1 MNRGKFSQRRF
12 WENSLNPAETL
23 ANRGILVFGAFC
35 ALEHLTTVR
44 SLRNFVRFLVAVQLL
59 PALES
64 GEETLVGGQAVLEGV
79 MMRSPHAWA
88 IACRKPS
95 GEVVT
100 MSEPLAR
107 PSEKHKW
114 MAWPI
119 VRGVMTLGYAMS
131 LGYRALRF
139 SANVAIEEVMQ
150 SDKEHVETA
159 ASAVPP
165 KLAPSASSGQAL
177 SLPNGRS
184 EAEATDASK
193 SKSREK
199 AAAISGWLAAVNVI
213 ISLAF
218 FIFMYKYLPLLAAT
232 ELKKANPALG
242 GQIVFNLVD
251 GAIRLL
257 LFLLFI
263 WGVSLFPDIRRV
275 YQYHGAEHKTVFAFE
290 NGDPLET
297 SRGAEIFHVPS
308 ALRHQLSDDG
318 DADLDRLLHAG
329 SVHHVLGAFRIAHRA
344 AARDRRSVLRNHP
357 LRRQASRLA
366 LRPDDRSRPL
376 AATHHD
382 PAAVGRNGPMRHHRA
397 RSGHGPGKRTRRRIG
412 DCLGFPTRETVVGRL
427 SLVVGLSATQ
437 HYSCLREVSTCQ
449 HLSRICEFGKKR

>member
-1 MNRGKFSQRRF
+1 M
-12 WENSLNPAETL
+12 
-23 ANRGILVFGAFC
+23 FGAFPRP
-35 ALEHLTTVR
+35 EHLTTVR

-100 MSEPLAR
+100 MREPLER

-119 VRGVMTLGYAMS
+119 VRGVMTLGHAMS

-139 SANVAIEEVMQ
+139 SANIAIEEVMQ
-150 SDKEHVETA
+150 SEASATDHVETA

-165 KLAPSASSGQAL
+165 K
-177 SLPNGRS
+177 RS
-184 EAEATDASK
+184 EAEPSPTSQSK
-193 SKSREK
+193 TREK

-213 ISLAF
+213 LSLAF
-218 FIFMYKYLPLLAAT
+218 FIFMYKYLPLVAAT
-232 ELKKANPALG
+232 ELKKLTPALS
-242 GQIVFNLVD
+242 GQIMFNLVD
-251 GAIRLL
+251 GAVRLI

-290 NGDPLET
+290 NGDPLSTAAVQKYSTFHPRCGT
-297 SRGAEIFHVPS
+297 SFLMTVMLISIGFYMLVPFTTFWARFAS
-308 ALRHQLSDDG
+308 
-318 DADLDRLLHAG
+318 
-329 SVHHVLGAFRIAHRA
+329 RIALLPVIAGVSYEIIRFAAKHRGSLFA
-344 AARDRRSVLRNHP
+344 LMTAPGLWLQRITTQPPSDEMAQCAITALD
-357 LRRQASRLA
+357 QAMELEKER
-366 LRPDDRSRPL
+366 
-376 AATHHD
+376 
-382 PAAVGRNGPMRHHRA
+382 GG
-397 RSGHGPGKRTRRRIG
+397 
-412 DCLGFPTRETVVGRL
+412 E
-427 SLVVGLSATQ
+427 LVIA
-437 HYSCLREVSTCQ
+437 
-449 HLSRICEFGKKR
+449 

>member
-1 MNRGKFSQRRF
+1 
-12 WENSLNPAETL
+12 
-23 ANRGILVFGAFC
+23 VFGAFPRP
-35 ALEHLTTVR
+35 EHLTIVR

-100 MSEPLAR
+100 MSEPLDR

-150 SDKEHVETA
+150 GDETATDHVETA
-159 ASAVPP
+159 ASAVPL
-165 KLAPSASSGQAL
+165 K
-177 SLPNGRS
+177 RS
-184 EAEATDASK
+184 EAEPSQTEAAK

-199 AAAISGWLAAVNVI
+199 AATISGWLAAGNVI

-218 FIFMYKYLPLLAAT
+218 FIFMYKYLPLVAAT
-232 ELKKANPALG
+232 EIKKLNPAFG
-242 GQIVFNLVD
+242 GQIMFNLVV
-251 GAIRLL
+251 GVVRLI

-290 NGDPLET
+290 NGDPLSTTAVQKYSTFHPRCGT
-297 SRGAEIFHVPS
+297 SFLMTVMLISIGFYMLIPYTTFWARFAS
-308 ALRHQLSDDG
+308 
-318 DADLDRLLHAG
+318 
-329 SVHHVLGAFRIAHRA
+329 RIALLPVIAGVSYEIIRFAAKHRGSLFA
-344 AARDRRSVLRNHP
+344 LMTAPGLWLQRITTQPPSDEMAQCAITALD
-357 LRRQASRLA
+357 QAMA
-366 LRPDDRSRPL
+366 LEKER
-376 AATHHD
+376 
-382 PAAVGRNGPMRHHRA
+382 GG
-397 RSGHGPGKRTRRRIG
+397 
-412 DCLGFPTRETVVGRL
+412 E
-427 SLVVGLSATQ
+427 LVIA
-437 HYSCLREVSTCQ
+437 
-449 HLSRICEFGKKR
+449 